1 MNYSPADLEAFA
13 EIAAAGDKIPAAV
26 ENPPQVSPENW
37 EYMEAFW
44 TLNRSR
50 TYGFDFIGYIPLTEI
65 EAFCRIFE
73 VAEAESLVAIV
84 LHLDRLFVDFQNK
97 KQKAKAKG

>member
-1 MNYSPADLEAFA
+1 LNYSPADLEAFA

-26 ENPPQVSPENW
+26 ENPPEVSPENF
-37 EYMEAFW
+37 EYLDAFW

-50 TYGFDFIGYIPLTEI
+50 TMGFEVCGHIPLTEI
-65 EAFCRIFE
+65 EAFCRIFSVSDPE
-73 VAEAESLVAIV
+73 TLVAIV

-97 KQKAKAKG
+97 KLKAKAKG